1 MRTFFRGF
9 LIFLLFVLGI
19 AGVMTV
25 DVRSGYM
32 AGYPPAVEMA
42 LSQVDVEEPGDSFA
56 LGYEFTVKVNN
67 ERLLEVISN

>member
-1 MRTFFRGF
+1 
-9 LIFLLFVLGI
+9 
-19 AGVMTV
+19 MTV